1 MTPFLDAAAF
11 ATMLGRSLTAA
22 ESAQATP
29 LLQVVAEWIRDHKPG
44 IDGDESAPT
53 DPAAIVV
60 SFEVV
65 RDALSSG
72 DFGPFTSFT
81 KGMGP
86 RTRSATIDRDAFVS
100 RFITGRHRLMLGLA
114 AKAAPRGH
122 FPKCDY

>member
-1 MTPFLDAAAF
+1 MDPFLDAAAF
-11 ATMLGRSLTAA
+11 AVMLASETLTSG
-22 ESAQATP
+22 EFELATP
-29 LLQVVAEWIRDHKPG
+29 LLQVVSDWIRDKKPD
-44 IDGDESAPT
+44 IADD

-72 DFGPFTSFT
+72 KFGPFTSFT

-86 RTRSATIDRDAFVS
+86 RTRSATIDREALSKFVT
-100 RFITGRHRLMLGLA
+100 RRHRLMLGLGA
-114 AKAAPRGH
+114 TAAPRGH